1 MTSAAVPAL
10 ANEPSVAA
18 EWTPRLT
25 SAEYDPRDIPAA
37 LKRGCTMGMSMTEK
51 QGGSDVRANTTTA
64 KALDGNGEYFAL
76 TGHKWFTSAPMSDAF
91 LTLAQVEGEG
101 VTCFLVPRWLPNGDR
116 NSNFHVMRLKNK
128 MGDKSNASSEVEYH
142 GAWAQRVGPLG
153 RGVSVIVDMVV
164 CTRLH
169 CALGSAS
176 LQRQALRHAI
186 QHAHGR
192 SAFGTNLYEAP
203 AMRAL
208 LTDLGVESEANTA
221 MAMFAASLFDAC
233 ETDPSNKRLAALKRL
248 VTALTKFWTTK
259 RTPQFVYEAMEAH
272 GGNGYVFE
280 WDMPR
285 MFLQSPLNSIWEG
298 SGNTIVLD
306 VLRTVAKE
314 PAALEELLLLLT
326 AAAQGPSAPPSYVGA
341 LEGLQRQLA
350 EAQAWLHA
358 GDAATLQFSG
368 RALVD
373 SLSAVLGS
381 AVLLN
386 RVSSLGAL
394 PEGDKEGLE
403 AVAHAYCN
411 TRLGPPK
418 GQWQLASANYGS
430 LSPTLVPRDASDAIL
445 ARQFQPST

>member
-18 EWTPRLT
+18 EWIPRLT
-25 SAEYDPRDIPAA
+25 SAEYDPRDAPPA

-64 KALDGNGEYFAL
+64 VALDGNGEHFAL

-101 VTCFLVPRWLPNGDR
+101 ITCFLVPRWLPNGDR

-128 MGDKSNASSEVEYH
+128 MGDRSNASSEVEYH

-192 SAFGTNLYEAP
+192 SAFGTVLYQAP

-208 LTDLGVESEANTA
+208 LSDLGIESEANTA

-233 ETDPSNKRLAALKRL
+233 ETDPTNARLGALKRL

-272 GGNGYVFE
+272 GGNGYVYE

-285 MFLQSPLNSIWEG
+285 MFQQAPLNSIWEG

-314 PAALEELLLLLT
+314 PAALEELLSFVG
-326 AAAQGPSAPPSYVGA
+326 AAAQADSAPESYLKA
-341 LEGLQRQLA
+341 FEGLQKQLA

-358 GDAATLQFSG
+358 GDTASLQFSG
-368 RALVD
+368 RLLVD
-373 SLSAVLGS
+373 SMSAVLAS

-386 RVSSLGAL
+386 RSAALGSV
-394 PEGDKEGLE
+394 PEGDSEGLR

-411 TRLGPPK
+411 TRLGGMA

-430 LSPTLVPRDASDAIL
+430 LGPGHLSRDASDAVL
-445 ARQFQPST
+445 ARQFQPAV